1 MNSNPCSLCACA
13 CACACGVHVC
23 MCACACACVRVCV
36 TTARENR
43 QCLLTVMVMTTN
55 TTPSSVPLAP
65 YLCRVVVF
73 ISGLGSA
80 IGYGMSAGATTAAML
95 IASRIPVGLA
105 KQTVTVSRAILADC
119 TPVEKRTGMLHCST
133 HCAARH
139 SKVTPKP
146 NVDPHL
152 PLSSRT
158 FSVGLPV
165 YMLKSADRD
174 NPLTHGRDVN
184 PRTHVHTYARAHA
197 RARDSFLAPPTTGI
211 MTQLMVAIA
220 VGYAAGPIAGA
231 KLASAFG
238 ETAPAVTAASVF
250 LCLVVVMFFYLPETA
265 PKQLAAAARKEKGT
279 NNSDVSKVPAKS
291 LLALLKRP
299 EVAKCKFV
307 VRFGPGVL
315 CCRD

>member
-55 TTPSSVPLAP
+55 TTPSSVPLAL

-184 PRTHVHTYARAHA
+184 PRTHIHTYARAHA
-197 RARDSFLAPPTTGI
+197 RARFISGATDNRHHDAVNGGHRCRVCRWPHSRSKVGVCVRRDCPSSDSSIRLF
-211 MTQLMVAIA
+211 M
-220 VGYAAGPIAGA
+220 
-231 KLASAFG
+231 FG
-238 ETAPAVTAASVF
+238 SGHVF
-250 LCLVVVMFFYLPETA
+250 LFA
-265 PKQLAAAARKEKGT
+265 RDSPKAACRRCQKGEG
-279 NNSDVSKVPAKS
+279 
-291 LLALLKRP
+291 RRWH
-299 EVAKCKFV
+299 EQ
-307 VRFGPGVL
+307 
-315 CCRD
+315 

>member
-1 MNSNPCSLCACA
+1 
-13 CACACGVHVC
+13 
-23 MCACACACVRVCV
+23 
-36 TTARENR
+36 
-43 QCLLTVMVMTTN
+43 MVMTTN
-55 TTPSSVPLAP
+55 TTPSSVPLAL

-119 TPVEKRTGMLHCST
+119 TPVEKR
-133 HCAARH
+133 
-139 SKVTPKP
+139 
-146 NVDPHL
+146 
-152 PLSSRT
+152 
-158 FSVGLPV
+158 
-165 YMLKSADRD
+165 
-174 NPLTHGRDVN
+174 
-184 PRTHVHTYARAHA
+184 
-197 RARDSFLAPPTTGI
+197 TGI

-265 PKQLAAAARKEKGT
+265 PKQLAAAARKEKGGVGT

-291 LLALLKRP
+291 LL
-299 EVAKCKFV
+299 
-307 VRFGPGVL
+307 
-315 CCRD
+315 